1 MSKLSSWHRKWQDKF
16 PKENQEVRFYL
27 DQSKH
32 SRRVADVWIP
42 LEQDERVIEYQ
53 HSRITKEE
61 VNARNIDYN
70 SKSQQMVWMI
80 DCTENKNKP
89 TVISNDRWLI
99 DFEKEWHVN
108 SMEKCKVLFADFGDY
123 IYRIPIACVRQRMV
137 LVSERW
143 KNDED
148 FVSYLLS
155 PDIPPDCNEPKQS
168 TLTVA
173 QDPHGSGKTYR
184 LSQML
189 IRTDLDEYKN
199 YSKYDTFIIIT
210 KSHSAKNV
218 VNEEFRKQLE
228 QTGLKYDIE
237 EKQNKYIYKFTKR
250 WKEEKN
256 VMCIFGTVDSLMYN
270 LAENKV
276 KGVGFFEN
284 IVKTIHEHGPTK
296 LKGPKGRFNYAGK
309 TPRLNGKTLIVC
321 DESSLLE
328 ESYLDAF
335 SSLMNMC
342 SVDVHLAGDVQQ
354 STLYENNM
362 MTKIM
367 TEYNTSNSKENLPSF
382 PNSIVNIK
390 VGNEVRRFNK
400 KLVEFRNKVMEDFH
414 RNPSHKLNIPEP
426 VVAKDMNHS
435 SQGEYT
441 ISLVENLKVSDNDS
455 AEFQYSVEEIM
466 ENLHRDMEEYEL
478 QPNDIIIVTPF
489 VTKNALMQELQSK
502 IHEFWYS
509 KIKEPAYRHLLD
521 VNHETLPWLCV
532 LHRSEEGKPIDTT
545 ESENATRIVSIHASQ
560 GDGRK
565 VAYVVG
571 LTEKKLKRF
580 TARKINIKYE
590 SLLNVAIS
598 RMKEIIRVFLEPV
611 RDDIWERFKPFIP
624 EELQKKLKL
633 DLLNRNILNVNSFRI
648 ENLELEVFNK
658 IKDTVKEKLEL
669 EPFNSIS
676 KGVIDYGHHIIRYSC
691 VHTIFD
697 GIGYKRE
704 NFDYKEQLS
713 IIYQKIIFAKVESL
727 STNEYYKIF
736 NSDSKYFKKSP
747 PCIPILKYNTG
758 SSSFNNTHDY
768 IEKTLSKI
776 QKIIESWNDDDEE
789 EFLYPQPH
797 QAVVIQY
804 AVELM
809 TFGSRFLYE
818 GTVKMD
824 HVYEVC
830 NSYMLNRDNSENK
843 LQQHYDYL
851 NDIADQVDQIY
862 DYHDWAE
869 SKEKTIKINRSIHLG
884 KKNGNKTQY
893 FQLSSIIKHL
903 LITDQYAVP
912 IIIISDIS
920 ELNIPEICFHA
931 IIYTLF
937 CLQPHKYEGEE
948 RGNPTWRYLKDKKI
962 RVCFLSIKGDNP
974 LFIDI
979 TDLVEENIVPIAIW
993 LGENVKE
1000 HYETEIPI
1008 IVQHLQF
1015 ADDFENEKEKIQE
1028 MYSEKKCLE
1037 YVRDAINECESPEN
1051 ISEKLKEKLNLHISL
1066 FTKDIKSRRK

>member
-199 YSKYDTFIIIT
+199 YAKYDTFIIIT

-228 QTGLKYDIE
+228 QTGLNYDIE

-335 SSLMNMC
+335 STLMNMC

-367 TEYNTSNSKENLPSF
+367 TEYNT
-382 PNSIVNIK
+382 IM
-390 VGNEVRRFNK
+390 RY
-400 KLVEFRNKVMEDFH
+400 
-414 RNPSHKLNIPEP
+414 
-426 VVAKDMNHS
+426 VAS
-435 SQGEYT
+435 
-441 ISLVENLKVSDNDS
+441 
-455 AEFQYSVEEIM
+455 
-466 ENLHRDMEEYEL
+466 
-478 QPNDIIIVTPF
+478 
-489 VTKNALMQELQSK
+489 TKN
-502 IHEFWYS
+502 W
-509 KIKEPAYRHLLD
+509 
-521 VNHETLPWLCV
+521 
-532 LHRSEEGKPIDTT
+532 
-545 ESENATRIVSIHASQ
+545 
-560 GDGRK
+560 
-565 VAYVVG
+565 
-571 LTEKKLKRF
+571 
-580 TARKINIKYE
+580 
-590 SLLNVAIS
+590 
-598 RMKEIIRVFLEPV
+598 
-611 RDDIWERFKPFIP
+611 
-624 EELQKKLKL
+624 
-633 DLLNRNILNVNSFRI
+633 
-648 ENLELEVFNK
+648 
-658 IKDTVKEKLEL
+658 
-669 EPFNSIS
+669 
-676 KGVIDYGHHIIRYSC
+676 
-691 VHTIFD
+691 
-697 GIGYKRE
+697 
-704 NFDYKEQLS
+704 
-713 IIYQKIIFAKVESL
+713 
-727 STNEYYKIF
+727 
-736 NSDSKYFKKSP
+736 
-747 PCIPILKYNTG
+747 
-758 SSSFNNTHDY
+758 
-768 IEKTLSKI
+768 
-776 QKIIESWNDDDEE
+776 
-789 EFLYPQPH
+789 
-797 QAVVIQY
+797 
-804 AVELM
+804 
-809 TFGSRFLYE
+809 
-818 GTVKMD
+818 
-824 HVYEVC
+824 
-830 NSYMLNRDNSENK
+830 
-843 LQQHYDYL
+843 
-851 NDIADQVDQIY
+851 
-862 DYHDWAE
+862 
-869 SKEKTIKINRSIHLG
+869 
-884 KKNGNKTQY
+884 
-893 FQLSSIIKHL
+893 
-903 LITDQYAVP
+903 
-912 IIIISDIS
+912 
-920 ELNIPEICFHA
+920 
-931 IIYTLF
+931 
-937 CLQPHKYEGEE
+937 
-948 RGNPTWRYLKDKKI
+948 
-962 RVCFLSIKGDNP
+962 
-974 LFIDI
+974 
-979 TDLVEENIVPIAIW
+979 
-993 LGENVKE
+993 
-1000 HYETEIPI
+1000 
-1008 IVQHLQF
+1008 
-1015 ADDFENEKEKIQE
+1015 
-1028 MYSEKKCLE
+1028 
-1037 YVRDAINECESPEN
+1037 
-1051 ISEKLKEKLNLHISL
+1051 LNLG
-1066 FTKDIKSRRK
+1066 IK